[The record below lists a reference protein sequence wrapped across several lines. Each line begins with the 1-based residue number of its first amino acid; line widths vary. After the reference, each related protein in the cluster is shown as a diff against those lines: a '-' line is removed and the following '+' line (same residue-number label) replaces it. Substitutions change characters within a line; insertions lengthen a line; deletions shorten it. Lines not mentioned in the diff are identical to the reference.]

1 MSKLDEMRRGAGA
14 NVGESMG
21 AGRIPGQAMH
31 GAYPVSGIPARL
43 QGIAKSKDA
52 AEIPVGKIVRD
63 PDQPRQE
70 FDEAELARLAES
82 LKQRGQLQP
91 IRVRWDEGR
100 GAYVLICGERRWRAA
115 QLAGRATMSC
125 IIVEEALGPADLLA
139 IQLLENCMR
148 EDLKPVEQA
157 RAFKALMDQHG
168 WTATQVGRE
177 LGIDQSSVS
186 RTLKLLELPGPVQ
199 EMVEQG
205 AMSAAT
211 AYEVSK
217 LDDPDAQREVAG
229 RIVAEDLSRAEAI
242 EAVREASGRSSKGGR
257 AKGRGAKAKP
267 RKVTSRTGKV
277 DGYKLTAENQRGI
290 VPDALVAALR
300 KFADSIEAE
309 MQGRGEAAA

>member
-52 AEIPVGKIVRD
+52 AEIPIGKIIPD
-63 PDQPRQE
+63 PDQPRKE
-70 FDEAELARLAES
+70 FTEAELARLVES

-91 IRVRWDEGR
+91 IRVRWDDGR
-100 GAYVLICGERRWRAA
+100 RAYVIICGERRWRAA
-115 QLAGRATMSC
+115 ERAELPTMTA
-125 IIVEEALGPADLLA
+125 IIMDGPISPADLLA
-139 IQLLENCMR
+139 IQLCENCLR

-157 RAFKALMDQHG
+157 RAFKALMDQYG

-186 RTLKLLELPGPVQ
+186 RALKLLELPGPVQ

-242 EAVREASGRSSKGGR
+242 EAVREASGRSAGGGKG
-257 AKGRGAKAKP
+257 KGRGASKAGPPKP
-267 RKVTSRTGKV
+267 KTFRTAV
-277 DGYKLTAENQRGI
+277 ARLTVEPKRTASGDWIE
-290 VPDALVAALR
+290 AALL
-300 KFADSIEAE
+300 EALE
-309 MQGRGEAAA
+309 QHRASQQGRGEAA